1 MDKIDLSVIKQ
12 ELHKCANAKQCTAIS
27 KLLVSLKYFEL
38 LDIINKEKDRDLF
51 CNFIEQGKKN
61 AFKYWIY

>member
-12 ELHKCANAKQCTAIS
+12 ELYKCANSKQCTAIS

-38 LDIINKEKDRDLF
+38 LNIINKEKDRDLSP
-51 CNFIEQGKKN
+51 
-61 AFKYWIY
+61 